1 MLFLLR
7 TMMIV
12 LISINTFAAPR
23 RIIYIRHGHAE
34 HNQYI
39 EKGDWG
45 QVHKLRDPSLTEKG
59 KEQASKL
66 AEKLYHEKID
76 IVLTSPMRRALETTH
91 TVFNDRNLAIEPIQA
106 ITEYGGTGTWDWG
119 SPKSV
124 LSGLFPSTDFGSL
137 SEDWW
142 LSTQNETW
150 DNLRKRVQSFKEHLS
165 QRTEHTIVVVSHGTF
180 LSQLLQLKSGDS
192 MKNCELREQIIDQQ

>member
-39 EKGDWG
+39 EKGDWE
-45 QVHKLRDPSLTEKG
+45 QVHKLRDPSLTEEG
-59 KEQASKL
+59 KEQAKKL

-91 TVFNDRNLAIEPIQA
+91 YLFKDRTLVIEPIQA

-119 SPKSV
+119 SSKSV

-137 SEDWW
+137 SEEWW
-142 LSTQNETW
+142 QSTQNETW
-150 DNLRKRVQSFKEHLS
+150 DNLRKRVQSFKAHLS

-180 LSQLLQLKSGDS
+180 LSQLLQLQSGDS
-192 MKNCELREQIIDQQ
+192 MKNCEMREQIIDQQ